1 MIKGAWWKLTSAVL
15 VLYGLIAGFSFDVPR
30 LPILNESIR
39 NLYFHVGM
47 WFAMMALFL
56 GSSIYSIRY
65 LRQGKVQD
73 DQKASGAASVGML
86 FGSLG
91 LLTGMLWAKFTWGAF
106 WVNDP
111 KLNGTAISL
120 LIYLAYFVLRQSME
134 DHTKRARISAVY
146 NLFAFAIMV
155 TFIQVLPRLTDSLHP
170 GNGGNPAFSNYD
182 LDSTMRLVFY
192 PIIIGWIG
200 LGYWVL
206 DLRQRW
212 KEINTKLNDNE

>member
-15 VLYGLIAGFSFDVPR
+15 LLYGLIAGFSLDVPR

-56 GSSIYSIRY
+56 GSSIYSLRY
-65 LRQGKVQD
+65 LRKGAVED

-86 FGSLG
+86 FGILG

-120 LIYLAYFVLRQSME
+120 LVYLAYFVLRQSM
-134 DHTKRARISAVY
+134 DNPTQKARISAVY
-146 NLFAFAIMV
+146 NLFAFAIMI

-200 LGYWVL
+200 LGYWIL

-212 KEINTKLNDNE
+212 KEINTKFDDNE

>member
-15 VLYGLIAGFSFDVPR
+15 LLYGLIAGFSFDVPR

-56 GSSIYSIRY
+56 GSSIYSLRY
-65 LRQGKVQD
+65 LRKGAVED

-86 FGSLG
+86 FGILG

-120 LIYLAYFVLRQSME
+120 LVYLAYFVLRQSM
-134 DHTKRARISAVY
+134 DNPTQKARISAVY
-146 NLFAFAIMV
+146 NLFAFAIMI

-200 LGYWVL
+200 LGYWIL

-212 KEINTKLNDNE
+212 KEINTKLDDNE

>member
-15 VLYGLIAGFSFDVPR
+15 LLYGLIAGFSLDVPR

-56 GSSIYSIRY
+56 GSSIYSLRY
-65 LRQGKVQD
+65 LRKGAVED

-86 FGSLG
+86 FGILG

-120 LIYLAYFVLRQSME
+120 LVYLAYFVLRQSM
-134 DHTKRARISAVY
+134 DNPTQKARISAVY
-146 NLFAFAIMV
+146 NLFAFAIMI

-192 PIIIGWIG
+192 PIIICWIG
-200 LGYWVL
+200 LGYWIL

-212 KEINTKLNDNE
+212 KEINTKLDDNE

>member
-15 VLYGLIAGFSFDVPR
+15 LLYGLIAGFSLDVPR

-56 GSSIYSIRY
+56 GSSIYSLRY
-65 LRQGKVQD
+65 LRKGAVED

-86 FGSLG
+86 FGILG

-120 LIYLAYFVLRQSME
+120 LVYLAYFVLRQSM
-134 DHTKRARISAVY
+134 DNPTQRARISAVY
-146 NLFAFAIMV
+146 NLFAFAIMI

-200 LGYWVL
+200 LGYWIL

-212 KEINTKLNDNE
+212 KEINTKLDDNE